1 MRLLTE
7 IEERLAAI
15 RKEVEE
21 RGVGLTAEQVAQY
34 ESEVKDLQEERA
46 NLIAQQEQRSKL
58 LAALANGE
66 VPNKNGETTAPTLLR
81 SIAPADGSG
90 AEQRAIVNKY
100 ETMEYRKAFM
110 EYVTRGVAMPKE
122 YRQDAVSATTDVG
135 AAIPTNVL
143 NQIITKLESVGNIL
157 TKVTR
162 TAYKGGVTIP
172 KSTVKPVATWTAQGK
187 GSDKQKQ
194 DTSGTVTFAYHK
206 LRCAVAVSLEVDT
219 MAITAF
225 ENLLINNIVEAMT
238 KALEQAI
245 ISGTGVGQPK
255 GITVET
261 ADAGQTVETSK
272 PAYTD
277 LITAEG
283 NLPVAYEKGA
293 EWCMSKKTYMNYY
306 GLLDSNGQPIGRI
319 NYGLAGKPEYTL
331 LGRPVNVC
339 DYLPSFANAEKDT
352 VIGFLFNF
360 KDYVL
365 NTNYAMGVKKYEDN
379 ETDDMVTKGIML
391 ADGKVVDTG
400 SYVPLKKVQ
409 AV

>member
-1 MRLLTE
+1 MRLKE
-7 IEERLAAI
+7 IELRLAAI
-15 RKEVEE
+15 KKDVEE
-21 RGVGLTAEQVAQY
+21 RDAQLTAEELANY
-34 ESEVKDLQEERA
+34 EKEVKDLQEERA
-46 NLIAQQEQRSKL
+46 AIIQQQEQRTSL
-58 LAALANGE
+58 LAAIAAGE
-66 VPNKNGETTAPTLLR
+66 VTDVNGNPTAPTVLR
-81 SIAPADGSG
+81 NIAPADGSG
-90 AEQRAIVNKY
+90 AEQRTAVNKY

-110 EYVTRGVAMPKE
+110 EYVTRGVTIPKE
-122 YRQDAVSATTDVG
+122 YRQDAVSQTTDVG
-135 AAIPTNVL
+135 AVIPTNVL
-143 NQIITKLESVGNIL
+143 NQIITKLVSVGNIL
-157 TKVTR
+157 AKVTR

-225 ENLLINNIVEAMT
+225 ESLLINNIVDAMA

-245 ISGTGVGQPK
+245 ISGTGTGQPK
-255 GITVET
+255 GITAET
-261 ADAGQTVETSK
+261 ADEGQTVETSK
-272 PAYTD
+272 PAYAD

-293 EWCMSKKTYMNYY
+293 EWCMSKKTYMSYY
-306 GLLDSNGQPIGRI
+306 GLADSNGQPIGRI

-339 DYLPSFANAEKDT
+339 DYLPSFANAENNSI
-352 VIGFLFNF
+352 VGFLFNF